1 MLPSWWTGLAG
12 ISPSGSWSR
21 PTSPCAASGQGT
33 RVEPGRE
40 HLAVPA
46 GQLVVQPHLHLLPR
60 HPRPL
65 LRGVEQTH
73 GPALAHHVH
82 RPARLG
88 SPVLINGTWYKLCI
102 AASSVAYRCC
112 CPPWAF
118 PPRLGPPSG
127 AAPFLVIRSM

>member
-46 GQLVVQPHLHLLPR
+46 GQVVVQPHLHLLPR

-88 SPVLINGTWYKLCI
+88 SPVLINGTWY
-102 AASSVAYRCC
+102 YRSG
-112 CPPWAF
+112 F
-118 PPRLGPPSG
+118 GGPLLSDMRVRKSG
-127 AAPFLVIRSM
+127 AARRR